1 MTTIQLYGFAGSTYV
16 RSTMI
21 ACEEL
26 KLDWELLP
34 LQFGQA
40 SHLALH
46 PFGKMP
52 VLKHGPVT
60 LYETLA
66 ILCYLNDLSD
76 GATLTPDGALPRA
89 HMWQVLSICIDYA
102 YPALVK
108 ASFADDKTTI
118 ETEPAER
125 CLDALAALMGS
136 GSCLT
141 GDRVSLADLVFEPM
155 LSHYLGNVPVAEEQ
169 LDGRPSMKKWYHR
182 MRQRPALI
190 ATYKENQSE

>member
-34 LQFGQA
+34 LQLGQA

-52 VLKHGPVT
+52 VLKHGQVT
-60 LYETLA
+60 LYESAA
-66 ILCYLNDLSD
+66 ILFYLNDLNDS
-76 GATLTPDGALPRA
+76 APLVPDGVLPRA

-108 ASFADDKTTI
+108 ASFTDDKTTI

-136 GSCLT
+136 GSYLT
-141 GDRVSLADLVFEPM
+141 GDRASLADLVFEPM
-155 LSHYLGNVPVAEEQ
+155 LSHYLGNVPVAAEQ
-169 LDGRPSMKKWYHR
+169 LGGRPSMEKWHR
-182 MRQRPALI
+182 RMHQRPALL
-190 ATYKENQSE
+190 AAYKENQSE

>member
-26 KLDWELLP
+26 ELNWELLP

-60 LYETLA
+60 LYETAA
-66 ILCYLNDLSD
+66 ILFYLNDLSD
-76 GATLTPDGALPRA
+76 GASLVPDGVLPRA

-118 ETEPAER
+118 ETAPAER
-125 CLDALAALMGS
+125 CLDALAALMGP
-136 GSCLT
+136 GSYLT

-155 LSHYLGNVPVAEEQ
+155 LSHYLENVPVAAEQ
-169 LDGRPSMKKWYHR
+169 LGGRAGMEKWRRR
-182 MRQRPALI
+182 MRHRPALMS
-190 ATYKENQSE
+190 AYKENQSE